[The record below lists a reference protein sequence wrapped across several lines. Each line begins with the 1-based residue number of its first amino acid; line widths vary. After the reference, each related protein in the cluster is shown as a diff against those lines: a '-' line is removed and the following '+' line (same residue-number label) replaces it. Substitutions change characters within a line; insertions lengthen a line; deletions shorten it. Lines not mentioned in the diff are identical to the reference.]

1 MILLTIQINFNMDT
15 YISNDYNNPINWD
28 GTNAKCEECNTVLDF
43 DDFEEIC
50 CECFEKMQEGDAENL
65 TE

>member
-1 MILLTIQINFNMDT
+1 MDT
-15 YISNDYNNPINWD
+15 HISNDYNNPINWD